1 VVEEVWD
8 VIDVRAPNN
17 RRWSISPK
25 TWTIHATFIRW
36 RGDKWS
42 SLSTSRRI
50 IWTILAARTLGL
62 FTMVFI
68 PSIELSRLSYN
79 KMSRVTSDGHGPHQ
93 ISSMI
98 LDKLLELLH
107 IGLLD
112 GNTNPSPESVYDVVK
127 LSQVPLFVLAN
138 HLSSQGDD
146 ANSSQTSYELDLL
159 WHKS

>member
-1 VVEEVWD
+1 MYVVEEVWD

-25 TWTIHATFIRW
+25 TWTIHATFIPPHKDGVGTNGQVYPPLDGLYGLSW
-36 RGDKWS
+36 PLAPWDCSQWVALQTIDEEFND
-42 SLSTSRRI
+42 SLEEVAGIS
-50 IWTILAARTLGL
+50 ILHTNVHCGL
-62 FTMVFI
+62 HI
-68 PSIELSRLSYN
+68 PSVHPKYRAIKTVLQQ
-79 KMSRVTSDGHGPHQ
+79 D
-93 ISSMI
+93 
-98 LDKLLELLH
+98 
-107 IGLLD
+107 
-112 GNTNPSPESVYDVVK
+112 VYDVVK